1 MKECILNNI
10 IGPGD
15 IKSLNAR
22 ERETLC
28 REIRERLV
36 EVVSCNG
43 GHLAS
48 NLGVVEVSKALQ
60 HRENMLMLVKQI
72 NYDAFPAHI
81 KADFEVAASAG
92 NILLLKEIPK

>member
-48 NLGVVEVSKALQ
+48 NLGS
-60 HRENMLMLVKQI
+60 
-72 NYDAFPAHI
+72 
-81 KADFEVAASAG
+81 
-92 NILLLKEIPK
+92 